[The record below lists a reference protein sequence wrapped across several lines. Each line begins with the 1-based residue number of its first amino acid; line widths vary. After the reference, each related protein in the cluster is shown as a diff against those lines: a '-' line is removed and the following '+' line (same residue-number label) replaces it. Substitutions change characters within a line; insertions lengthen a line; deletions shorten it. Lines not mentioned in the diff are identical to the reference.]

1 MAYPVE
7 LLQLASELANFD
19 SADSRQAC
27 LRRSVS
33 TAYYALFLL
42 LIAEAARNWAHPEL
56 RSDLSR
62 VFEHGK
68 MKSASADISRALS
81 GLQKTRP
88 LTETSANLLV
98 VVDAFINLQQERH
111 EADYDTGKTWNRID
125 VLMVINVASEAFAS
139 WKVIRDEPEAQAY
152 LVSLFGK
159 RRRSE

>member
-1 MAYPVE
+1 
-7 LLQLASELANFD
+7 
-19 SADSRQAC
+19 
-27 LRRSVS
+27 
-33 TAYYALFLL
+33 
-42 LIAEAARNWAHPEL
+42 
-56 RSDLSR
+56 
-62 VFEHGK
+62 

-125 VLMVINVASEAFAS
+125 VLMLINVASEAFAS